1 MNPAPY
7 ACHARSSRGRRFPE
21 AGSRY
26 RSEFQRDRDRILHSR
41 AFRRLMHKTQV
52 FGTAGGDHHR
62 TRLTHSLEVA
72 QIARTI
78 VRRLELDEDVTEAIA
93 LAHDLGHAPFGH
105 TGEKALDAAMAD
117 WGGFDHNIQTFRI
130 LTRLESHY
138 AEFDGL
144 NLTWETLEGVVKHN
158 GPITGP
164 IPRAIRDYSRVHDL
178 EVASFPAAEAQVAS
192 LADDIAYNSHD
203 LDDGLR
209 MGLFRL
215 DDLADVPIAA
225 EAVGEVLE
233 RWPDAEPGRK
243 IHETMRRVIDVQVN
257 DLIESSLCELAET
270 RPQSVDD
277 VRWHVAPVI
286 RFSEP
291 VAAACADLKKW
302 LYGNM
307 YYHER
312 MRQQSRKA
320 HRILSELFAAYRD
333 DPRHLPPERRCHS
346 DSRDEAGRMR
356 VVADY
361 LAGMTDRFAREEHQ
375 RLVRAQP

>member
-1 MNPAPY
+1 MNPAAY

-21 AGSRY
+21 AASRY

-52 FGTAGGDHHR
+52 FGTTGGDHHR
-62 TRLTHSLEVA
+62 TRLTHTLEVA

-78 VRRLELDEDVTEAIA
+78 ARHLELDEDLTEAIA

-105 TGEKALDAAMAD
+105 IGEKALDAAMAD

-130 LTRLESHY
+130 LTRLEAHY

-158 GPITGP
+158 GPITGT
-164 IPRAIRDYSRVHDL
+164 IPPAIRDYNRVQDL
-178 EVASFPAAEAQVAS
+178 EVASLPGAEAQVAS

-209 MGLFRL
+209 MGLFGL

-225 EAVGEVLE
+225 EAVREVLE
-233 RWPDAEPGRK
+233 RWPDADPGRK
-243 IHETMRRVIDVQVN
+243 VHETMRRIIDVQVN
-257 DLIESSLCELAET
+257 DLIEASLRELAVT

-277 VRWHVAPVI
+277 VRWQVAPVI
-286 RFSEP
+286 GFSEP
-291 VAAACADLKKW
+291 VAVASAGLKKW

-312 MRQQSRKA
+312 MRQQTRRA

-333 DPRHLPPERRCHS
+333 DPRHLPPERRCHP

>member
-7 ACHARSSRGRRFPE
+7 ACHACSSRGRRFPE
-21 AGSRY
+21 TGSRY

-62 TRLTHSLEVA
+62 TRLTHTLEVA

-78 VRRLELDEDVTEAIA
+78 ARRLELDEDLTEAIA

-105 TGEKALDAAMAD
+105 IGEKALDAAMGD
-117 WGGFDHNIQTFRI
+117 WGGFDHNVQTFRI

-138 AEFDGL
+138 AGFDGL

-158 GPITGP
+158 GPITGTVP
-164 IPRAIRDYSRVHDL
+164 PAIRDYNRVQDL
-178 EVASFPAAEAQVAS
+178 EIASFPGAEAQVAS

-209 MGLFRL
+209 MGLFGL

-225 EAVGEVLE
+225 QAVREVLE
-233 RWPDAEPGRK
+233 HWPEAEPGRRV
-243 IHETMRRVIDVQVN
+243 HETMRRIIDTQVN
-257 DLIESSLCELAET
+257 DLIEATLRELAET

-277 VRWHVAPVI
+277 VRWHVEPVI

-312 MRQQSRKA
+312 IRQQTRNA

-356 VVADY
+356 AVADY

-375 RLVRAQP
+375 RLVRARP